1 MSEDVVQIIAHPT
14 DFSELST
21 GAFVHALRMALATKS
36 HLYLLH
42 VSEPGSSRDWDAF
55 PHARR
60 LLASWGLMGLE
71 EPPSLIDERLG
82 VKITKVDIQHRT
94 PISGLF
100 EFILSHRPDL
110 IVLATHGREGFNRW
124 LRGSVSEEIAR
135 RTHIPTLFIGPQSRG
150 FVDAIEGELHLARI
164 LIPIAHH
171 PSPRGS
177 LRVLGSLLGALGVP
191 TPALDL
197 IHIGEAP
204 PEVDVG
210 SDHTVEVMQGAV
222 VDTISRVAQDRHV
235 DLIAMPTAG
244 REGFVEALRG
254 STTEKVLRQA
264 PCPVLAI
271 PARG

>member
-1 MSEDVVQIIAHPT
+1 
-14 DFSELST
+14 
-21 GAFVHALRMALATKS
+21 
-36 HLYLLH
+36 LLH

-110 IVLATHGREGFNRW
+110 IVLATHGRAGFNQW

-135 RTHIPTLFIGPQSRG
+135 RTHIPTLFMGPQSRG
-150 FVDAIEGELHLARI
+150 FVDAIKGELHLARI

-177 LRVLGSLLGALGVP
+177 LRVLGSLLGALAVD

-197 IHIGEAP
+197 IHIGDAP
-204 PEVDVG
+204 PEVDAG
-210 SDHTVEVMQGAV
+210 SDHAVEVMQGAV

-244 REGFVEALRG
+244 REGFVDALRG

-271 PARG
+271 PAMG